1 MAYTTPRT
9 WVTSELVTATLLNT
23 HLRDNI
29 AYVHGRANCFIWTVA
44 GGLAVNTD
52 QGFHNRVANSITFIE
67 AEMLVKTAPTG
78 ASLIV
83 DVNLNGLSLWNT
95 TPANRPTIPAGSGY
109 GVSGAPD
116 FTAGADND
124 VLTMDV
130 DQVGSTIAGSDLT
143 VLLWYV

>member
-1 MAYTTPRT
+1 VAYTTPRT

-67 AEMLVKTAPTG
+67 AEMLVKTAPVG

-83 DVNLNGLSLWNT
+83 DINLNGTSLWEAT
-95 TPANRPTIPAGSGY
+95 QANRPKILTTATEGQTT
-109 GVSGAPD
+109 D
-116 FTAGADND
+116 FDTTTAFLYDA
-124 VLTMDV
+124 LTMDI
-130 DQVGSTIAGSDLT
+130 DQVGSGTAGSDLT